1 MRSKCLHYF
10 GRCFRCCSFALKQRR
25 SFCTPF
31 WGNDSVLYQHAREII
46 SARKTSRKHNN
57 KDPSR
62 LRELSPRWRV
72 KTRHI
77 NSTKRTSL
85 SLFSSVVL
93 FFQILSD
100 FPCEFREYNVGEKL
114 LQRDTYVRGLQTP
127 PCLQVHAEMK
137 CQPKRKRT
145 SGKYINLLPGGSASA
160 WAVSSP
166 GGIQKKSS
174 DLLCGTR
181 LFKETTRR
189 DGRAAGRMGEKKC
202 YFFSFCHGA

>member
-46 SARKTSRKHNN
+46 SARKTSRTHNN

-72 KTRHI
+72 KTRYI

-93 FFQILSD
+93 FFRSFRISRANFVNTTWGKTTTEGHVCTWPANSALPAGSCGNEVSAKKEKNKWEIYQSVARRISICMGCLLS
-100 FPCEFREYNVGEKL
+100 
-114 LQRDTYVRGLQTP
+114 RGN
-127 PCLQVHAEMK
+127 
-137 CQPKRKRT
+137 
-145 SGKYINLLPGGSASA
+145 S
-160 WAVSSP
+160 
-166 GGIQKKSS
+166 
-174 DLLCGTR
+174 
-181 LFKETTRR
+181 
-189 DGRAAGRMGEKKC
+189 EKKL
-202 YFFSFCHGA
+202 